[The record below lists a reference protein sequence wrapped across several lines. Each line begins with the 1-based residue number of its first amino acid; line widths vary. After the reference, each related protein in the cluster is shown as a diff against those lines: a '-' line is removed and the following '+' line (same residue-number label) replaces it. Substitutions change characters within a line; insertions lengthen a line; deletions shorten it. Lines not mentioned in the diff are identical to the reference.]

1 MKNNITTNTDNINNF
16 NIINNTGIKDIKL
29 TSIKKSIT
37 MAALLGLGLLTQSY
51 ADQCITKNNGSLKAG
66 PLVGHTDSDSSMI
79 WAYADN
85 KNDSVKVQYKTAAN
99 SKNCTVVNMPP
110 RDERLNTSLANLKNL
125 KRNTRYYYDV
135 LVNNKIAESGTFKTA
150 SSDKIFKY
158 VLASCIRRQKDEE
171 QISFIRAR
179 ELKPDLMLLL
189 GDNVYSDT
197 NDRGDKLNSHKLQRN
212 IKNFKNIIKDVP
224 TYAIWDDHDFGKNNS
239 DGTDTDERSARDA
252 FMDVW
257 ANPGYGEDNK
267 GIYYS
272 FKRGDVEFFMLDGR
286 YFKNPGKDFLGN
298 DQLNWLKNKL
308 SKSDAVFKVLAV
320 GQTFNSAGNASW
332 SDAPD
337 ERKNLLNFIK
347 DKKIKGVIL
356 HSGDVHSNRYINH
369 QDRRGIEVGYPV
381 IEIISSSIAS
391 NGADEWVMIKANTT
405 SNNKKENTLEISF
418 YSGKNAA
425 KAEDHSHKPAKEN
438 AKGPIIV
445 IQGSKLGY

>member
-1 MKNNITTNTDNINNF
+1 MKKNITTNTDNVN
-16 NIINNTGIKDIKL
+16 NIINNNTSIKDIKL

-37 MAALLGLGLLTQSY
+37 MAALLSLGLLANSY
-51 ADQCITKNNGSLKAG
+51 AAECITKKDGSLKAG

-85 KNDSVKVQYKTAAN
+85 KNDTVKVQYKTAAN
-99 SKNCTVVNMPP
+99 SKSCTVVNMPP
-110 RDERLNTSLANLKNL
+110 RGERLNTSLANLTKLN
-125 KRNTRYYYDV
+125 KNTRYYYDV
-135 LVNNKIAESGTFKTA
+135 VVNNKIAESGTFKTA
-150 SSDKIFKY
+150 SGDNIFKY
-158 VLASCIRRQKDEE
+158 VLASCIRRQKDED

-197 NDRGDKLNSHKLQRN
+197 DDRGDKLNSHKLQRN

-224 TYAIWDDHDFGKNNS
+224 TYAIWDDHDFGKNSSGGYNTNES
-239 DGTDTDERSARDA
+239 SARDS

-257 ANPGYGEDNK
+257 ANPGYGENDK

-286 YFKNPGKDFLGN
+286 YFKKPNKDFLGSE
-298 DQLNWLKNKL
+298 QLSWLKKKL
-308 SKSDAVFKVLAV
+308 STSSAVFKVLAV
-320 GQTFNSAGNASW
+320 GQTFNSAGDESW
-332 SDAPD
+332 SDAD
-337 ERKNLLNFIK
+337 EERESLLNFIK

-369 QDRRGIEVGYPV
+369 NDRRGINVGYPV

-391 NGADEWVMIKANTT
+391 NGADEWVMVEANTT
-405 SNNKKENTLEISF
+405 SSNKKNNTLKISF
-418 YSGKNAA
+418 YSGKGAA
-425 KAEDHSHKPAKEN
+425 KAKDESYKPAKEN
-438 AKGPIIV
+438 SVGPILTIA
-445 IQGSKLGY
+445 GSKLGY